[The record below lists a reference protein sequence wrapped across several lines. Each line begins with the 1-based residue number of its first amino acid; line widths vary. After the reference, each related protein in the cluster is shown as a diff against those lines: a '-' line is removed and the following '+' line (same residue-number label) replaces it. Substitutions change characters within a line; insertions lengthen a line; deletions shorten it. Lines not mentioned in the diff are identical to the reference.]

1 MRNISNMSL
10 LNNPRVDE
18 ILISLKI
25 NNWNENR
32 KNQRFETE
40 ILFTKSQLGLPRF
53 SFFIKFTGY
62 DK

>member
-1 MRNISNMSL
+1 MSL